1 MWRRLFSGST
11 RRGTKGLDKGD
22 LLRLAMAVAVVFA
35 GGITW
40 RYSQTE
46 TVVQVET
53 TLWSQQA
60 LQILGPL
67 AL

>member
-1 MWRRLFSGST
+1 MRHRIFSGST
-11 RRGTKGLDKGD
+11 RRGTKGLDAWD
-22 LLRLAMAVAVVFA
+22 LLRLTTAVVVVFA
-35 GGITW
+35 GGATW
-40 RYSQTE
+40 RYSQAE
-46 TVVQVET
+46 TAPLVET